1 MDMERLGDLY
11 FELSNEDR
19 LDILH
24 RLREAPMNVTRL
36 AREIEITTQEC
47 SRHMARLSEA
57 LLVARDPEGAY
68 ALTPYG
74 RLSLKLISGQSFVAE
89 HRDYFNSHSLEV
101 HPREMVARIGELGE
115 GKPTG
120 NVMVT
125 FSLVEKIMK
134 ESEEYILMIHDQY
147 LLTILPLC
155 VSVMKRGVKLRS
167 VELESRGDRRNLNPE
182 RPGYISEEDE
192 DFFMKAWKEELGLS
206 RFIEEIDLF
215 LYATEKEAIIAFP
228 LASGGFDYLGFSS
241 TDPTFIKY
249 CVDFF
254 NHYFELGKPPSRE
267 RVLSV
272 YETRKAIHE
281 ERKKKG

>member
-1 MDMERLGDLY
+1 MERLGDLY

-182 RPGYISEEDE
+182 RPGYIS
-192 DFFMKAWKEELGLS
+192 
-206 RFIEEIDLF
+206 
-215 LYATEKEAIIAFP
+215 T
-228 LASGGFDYLGFSS
+228 FS
-241 TDPTFIKY
+241 
-249 CVDFF
+249 
-254 NHYFELGKPPSRE
+254 
-267 RVLSV
+267 
-272 YETRKAIHE
+272 
-281 ERKKKG
+281 

>member
-1 MDMERLGDLY
+1 MERLGDLY

-19 LDILH
+19 LEILH
-24 RLREAPMNVTRL
+24 KLRDNPMNVTRL
-36 AREIEITTQEC
+36 ARELEITTQEC

-57 LLVARDPEGAY
+57 LLVARNPDGAY

-74 RLSLKLISGQSFVAE
+74 RLSLRLLTSQSFVAE
-89 HRDYFNSHSLEV
+89 HRDYFNAHSLGV
-101 HPREMVARIGELGE
+101 HPQELVARIGELGE

-134 ESEEYILMIHDQY
+134 EAEEYILMIHDQY

-155 VSVMKRGVKLRS
+155 VSALKRGVRLRS
-167 VELESRGDRRNLNPE
+167 VELESRGHRRNLNPE
-182 RPGYISEEDE
+182 RPEYISEEDE
-192 DFFMKAWKEELGLS
+192 DFFMEAWKEETGKS
-206 RFIEEIDLF
+206 RFIEDIDVF
-215 LYATEKEAIIAFP
+215 LYANEKEAVIAFP
-228 LASGGFDYLGFSS
+228 LAAGGFDYLGFSS
-241 TDPTFIKY
+241 TDSAFIKY

-254 NHYFELGKPPSRE
+254 NHYFELGEPPSRE

-272 YETRKAIHE
+272 YEIRKAIHE
-281 ERKKKG
+281 EKKNE